1 MKNDF
6 VTRICSIKNHPV
18 KKMDESF
25 RVKYLKGLGACLSNY
40 KDDKKQIEVL
50 YKAWCLSIIDREP
63 DCSWLKAP
71 EMKDI
76 SRALALQR
84 NGLRFFTMRKEFFF
98 DCFYLLGTV
107 SPHKCDALYGWLYE
121 EFCSIFTRPLL
132 KKIYAFFKDG
142 INEDVIPKELLEHKK
157 LCDKYHLQKEKRI
170 LVVANVS
177 AGKSTLINALVGHRI
192 SRAKAMACTS
202 KLCYIYNKPVDDG
215 VLSYSNI
222 RNEYSYTN
230 VVDSVTS
237 DVADRISLKF
247 KSLLGNQK
255 ICFIDTP
262 GINNAENV
270 GHRKITEEAIES
282 NAYDAV
288 IYVSNCQYFGT
299 NDEHALLR
307 FLNAKVKRPVLFV
320 LNQLDQFVPEE
331 DSVAEMLDEYKSD
344 LLKLGFE
351 KPVIVPVSAYASF
364 LFKTDTTRL
373 AKIELRKLETLYE
386 VFEHEYYDFPRYIGE
401 QDSKDKL
408 SMTGIIS
415 LENKL
420 TII

>member
-71 EMKDI
+71 DLKDI
-76 SRALALQR
+76 SPALAIQR
-84 NGLRFFTMRKEFFF
+84 NGIRFFTMRKYFYF
-98 DCFYLLGTV
+98 DCFFFLNIV
-107 SPHKCDALYGWLYE
+107 SPHCCDALYEWLRK

-177 AGKSTLINALVGHRI
+177 AGKSTLINALAGCRI
-192 SRAKAMACTS
+192 SRAKATACTS
-202 KLCYIYNKPVDDG
+202 KLCCIYNKAVEDG
-215 VLSYSNI
+215 VLSYNHA
-222 RNEYSYTN
+222 RNEYAYTN
-230 VVDSVTS
+230 VLDCVAS
-237 DVADRISLKF
+237 DVADEISLKF
-247 KSLLGNQK
+247 KSQFGNQK
-255 ICFIDTP
+255 MCFIDTP
-262 GINNAENV
+262 GINNADDLE
-270 GHRKITEEAIES
+270 HRKITEEAIES

-288 IYVSNCQYFGT
+288 MYVSNCQYFGT
-299 NDEHALLR
+299 NDEHGLLR
-307 FLNAKVKRPVLFV
+307 FLNAKVFPQRRCVPTRISIPPERSFAAIFCSSAAVRKRLTTSIVYGNS
-320 LNQLDQFVPEE
+320 LNRSQ
-331 DSVAEMLDEYKSD
+331 
-344 LLKLGFE
+344 KL
-351 KPVIVPVSAYASF
+351 
-364 LFKTDTTRL
+364 R
-373 AKIELRKLETLYE
+373 
-386 VFEHEYYDFPRYIGE
+386 
-401 QDSKDKL
+401 
-408 SMTGIIS
+408 
-415 LENKL
+415 
-420 TII
+420 